1 MQVPRPCYIRLR
13 PLPSPG
19 PTSRLTLR
27 VRGGGEGRG
36 ESTDNRIRTNTAQL
50 ASGGRKGQDL
60 DFGSLKSRRVTEQL
74 CATLLR
80 RPVLLGCG
88 TGRGGRGLRGS
99 GVFDLSSRRVV
110 EAGELID
117 ELGSQRGEFVQV
129 LRGDGFG
136 RWKFEGKEIQE
147 LAVARDAEVEVR
159 SGCEAGHAA
168 LGDDL
173 ALVNLLAGLD
183 QDSGEVEIEGV
194 KSLGVP

>member
-1 MQVPRPCYIRLR
+1 MATV
-13 PLPSPG
+13 SAA
-19 PTSRLTLR
+19 
-27 VRGGGEGRG
+27 GGGACFRG
-36 ESTDNRIRTNTAQL
+36 QGQL
-50 ASGGRKGQDL
+50 GSSVL
-60 DFGSLKSRRVTEQL
+60 DF
-74 CATLLR
+74 
-80 RPVLLGCG
+80 P
-88 TGRGGRGLRGS
+88 
-99 GVFDLSSRRVV
+99 SRRVV

-136 RWKFEGKEIQE
+136 RWKFEGEEIQE

-183 QDSGEVEIEGV
+183 QDFGEVEIEGV